1 MNISKNQIWVLIGIA
16 AIVAIGVMVL
26 GSDIKP
32 KAEIGTE
39 DYSSET
45 ECTTTEMQKCPEVN
59 GSCVYQAL
67 NYCKRLD
74 YPKKD

>member
-1 MNISKNQIWVLIGIA
+1 MMDFILKNLGKIFV
-16 AIVAIGVMVL
+16 IVAIVIAVMVL

-32 KAEIGTE
+32 KAEIGAE

-45 ECTTTEMQKCPEVN
+45 ECTTAEMQKCPEVN
-59 GSCVYQAL
+59 GSCVALAL